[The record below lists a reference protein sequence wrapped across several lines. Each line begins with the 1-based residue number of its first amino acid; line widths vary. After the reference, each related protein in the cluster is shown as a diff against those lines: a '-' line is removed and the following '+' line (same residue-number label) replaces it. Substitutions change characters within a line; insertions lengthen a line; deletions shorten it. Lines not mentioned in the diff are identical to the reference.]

1 MKKKTNKAQPDDDML
16 PEYNFEGKKAIRGK
30 YAGAMQNGYSVRV
43 TKEDGTV
50 TIQHFIPKENAVVLD
65 PDVKAY
71 FPDSESVNHAL
82 RSLINL
88 IPEKRASHVAENR
101 GRYGRK

>member
-1 MKKKTNKAQPDDDML
+1 MKRT
-16 PEYNFEGKKAIRGK
+16 KKAKPEEMRAEYDFSKGVRGK
-30 YAGAMQNGYSVRV
+30 YAKAMQNGYSVRIV
-43 TKEDGTV
+43 KEDGTA

-82 RSLINL
+82 RSLIDL
-88 IPEKRASHVAENR
+88 IPGKRASHVAEPR
-101 GRYGRK
+101 GKYGRK